1 VKIPS
6 IAAKLSKCTD
16 VFGQVFTV
24 SLDNKLFFA
33 GMVVEAAIIGLL
45 FYRRVWRILPV
56 FCIYVISG
64 LLSDIGNYWGQRHFA
79 GVSAHGY
86 LIEYIATMS
95 ADSALQI
102 GVLIELAWSILRP
115 LRPSLSR
122 RALPLV
128 VLVIFAVG
136 AAIWPFANVHG
147 LEKYPPAWSNLV
159 HLLQTASVLR
169 ILFFMLL
176 AGCSQL
182 LSIGW
187 RDREL
192 QVATGL
198 GFYSLVSLAIA
209 MWRTHRGMSSEYA
222 ILNQIGETAY
232 LCSLLYWAFSFAQK
246 EAERREFTPQMQ
258 SFLLA
263 VAGSARTTRVALSNT
278 GHVKSRRRDE

>member
-1 VKIPS
+1 
-6 IAAKLSKCTD
+6 
-16 VFGQVFTV
+16 VFTV
-24 SLDNKLFFA
+24 SLDNSILFA

-56 FCIYVISG
+56 FCVYVIWG
-64 LLSDIGNYWGQRHFA
+64 LVSDIGNYLVQRHFA

-86 LIEYIATMS
+86 LIEYIASMS
-95 ADSALQI
+95 VDSALQI

-122 RALPLV
+122 RALPLI

-147 LEKYPPAWSNLV
+147 LEKYTPAWINLV
-159 HLLQTASVLR
+159 RVLQTTSILR
-169 ILFFMLL
+169 ILFFMVL

-198 GFYSLVSLAIA
+198 GFYSLVSLAVA
-209 MWRTHRGMSSEYA
+209 MWRTHQGLSPQFT
-222 ILNQIGETAY
+222 ILNLIGEGAY
-232 LCSLLYWAFSFAQK
+232 LCSLLYWAVSFTQK

-263 VAGSARTTRVALSNT
+263 VAGSARSTRIGLSNP
-278 GHVKSRRRDE
+278 GHVKTRRRDE

>member
-1 VKIPS
+1 
-6 IAAKLSKCTD
+6 
-16 VFGQVFTV
+16 VFTV
-24 SLDNKLFFA
+24 SLDNSILFA

-56 FCIYVISG
+56 FCVYVIWG
-64 LLSDIGNYWGQRHFA
+64 LVSDIGNYLVQRHFA

-86 LIEYIATMS
+86 LIEYIASMS
-95 ADSALQI
+95 VDSALQI

-122 RALPLV
+122 RALPLI

-147 LEKYPPAWSNLV
+147 LEKYTPAWINLV
-159 HLLQTASVLR
+159 RVLQTTSILR
-169 ILFFMLL
+169 ILFFMVL

-198 GFYSLVSLAIA
+198 GFYSLVSLAVA
-209 MWRTHRGMSSEYA
+209 MWRTHQGLSPQFT
-222 ILNQIGETAY
+222 ILNLIGEGAY
-232 LCSLLYWAFSFAQK
+232 LCSLLYWAVSFAQK

-263 VAGSARTTRVALSNT
+263 VAGSARSTRITLSDP
-278 GHVKSRRRDE
+278 GHVKTRRRDE